1 MTRPKLQ
8 QALDAFDAR
17 NAEDPKRTLVDGR
30 EIPNELLYAQ
40 RMSAMLQRYR
50 PDASE
55 VLQLAARCQ
64 HICRWSI
71 ARDSYPMTK
80 AGYHQ
85 WRNALK
91 ALHAKL
97 ASDILRD
104 VGYDD
109 AIIQRVAQLVGKAT
123 PLSDPDMQI
132 LEDVIVLVFV
142 EDYLQAFVDQHP
154 EYDTPKLLD
163 ILRKTLRKVSSQ
175 GHQAALTLI
184 RLPAA
189 LVPAIT
195 QVMQEEGWLPA

>member
-1 MTRPKLQ
+1 MTSPQLQ

-17 NAEDPKRTLVDGR
+17 NAEDPKHTVVDGNA
-30 EIPNELLYAQ
+30 IPNELLYAQ

-80 AGYHQ
+80 PGYHQ

-91 ALHAKL
+91 AMHAQL

-109 AIIQRVAQLVGKAT
+109 ITIQRVALLVGKAA
-123 PLSDPDMQI
+123 PLSDPDMQT

-142 EDYLQAFVDQHP
+142 EDYLQAFVEQHP
-154 EYDTPKLLD
+154 DYDTPKLLD
-163 ILRKTLRKVSSQ
+163 ILRKTLRKTSPQ
-175 GHQAALTLI
+175 GREAALTII
-184 RLPAA
+184 RLPDA

>member
-1 MTRPKLQ
+1 MTTAQLQ
-8 QALDAFDAR
+8 QALEAFDAR

-71 ARDSYPMTK
+71 ARDSYPMSK
-80 AGYHQ
+80 PGYHQ

-91 ALHAKL
+91 VMHATL
-97 ASDILRD
+97 AAEILRQ
-104 VGYDD
+104 VGYDE
-109 AIIQRVAQLVGKAT
+109 ATIQRVAQLVGKAA
-123 PLSDPDMQI
+123 PLSDPDMQT

-154 EYDTPKLLD
+154 DYDTPKLLD
-163 ILRKTLRKVSSQ
+163 ILRKTLRKVSPQ
-175 GHQAALTLI
+175 GREAALTII

-195 QVMQEEGWLPA
+195 QVMQQEGWLAA

>member
-1 MTRPKLQ
+1 MTSPQLQ

-17 NAEDPKRTLVDGR
+17 NADDPKRTLVDGR

-91 ALHAKL
+91 VMHATL
-97 ASDILRD
+97 ASDILRELA
-104 VGYDD
+104 YDD
-109 AIIQRVAQLVGKAT
+109 STIQRVAQLVGKAA
-123 PLSDPDMQI
+123 PLSDPDMQT

-142 EDYLQAFVDQHP
+142 EDYLQAFVEQHP

-163 ILRKTLRKVSSQ
+163 ILRKTLRKVSPQ
-175 GHQAALTLI
+175 AREAALTII
-184 RLPAA
+184 RLPAP